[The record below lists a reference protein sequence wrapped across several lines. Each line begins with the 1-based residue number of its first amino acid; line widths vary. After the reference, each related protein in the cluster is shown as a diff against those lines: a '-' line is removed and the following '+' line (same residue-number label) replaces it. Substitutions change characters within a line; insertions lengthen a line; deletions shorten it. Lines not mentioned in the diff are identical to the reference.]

1 MPIDDQD
8 NTRPDPT
15 RSDWNWDSTPNA
27 RKPDRTTYEA
37 ARRAELDHIR
47 RLDVTHRQLLNYN
60 RPQRIRGDDDLRDRG
75 DLSGQDSELY
85 DKAAH
90 ELHMN
95 HRVLVHAVEG
105 YLLGCVRPSSLT
117 GEIVLRQTRS
127 TDQLCAALQAE
138 EDLMIRTFGT
148 PWVDPPSPSSS
159 RSFQPLEVGQVPT
172 GGTATSDTPAPR
184 RWPWK

>member
-27 RKPDRTTYEA
+27 CKTDRTTYEA

-47 RLDVTHRQLLNYN
+47 RLDVTYRQLLNYH

-75 DLSGQDSELY
+75 DLSRQDSEEH

-95 HRVLVHAVEG
+95 YRVLVHAVEG
-105 YLLGCVRPSSLT
+105 YLLGVKLY
-117 GEIVLRQTRS
+117 
-127 TDQLCAALQAE
+127 
-138 EDLMIRTFGT
+138 
-148 PWVDPPSPSSS
+148 
-159 RSFQPLEVGQVPT
+159 
-172 GGTATSDTPAPR
+172 
-184 RWPWK
+184 